1 MNRFISQRCGHSF
14 VHFTNRKAGRC
25 HLCESCFFVMPAVRR
40 MSKGNGKRRA
50 KDFVAVAGKG
60 MKTAKA
66 GRYEAAEG
74 GICRTVLFDKRNK
87 AFYNGY
93 KPAGQ
98 ADRFI
103 Q

>member
-1 MNRFISQRCGHSF
+1 MNRFISQRCGRPF
-14 VHFTNRKAGRC
+14 VHFTNRKRGG
-25 HLCESCFFVMPAVRR
+25 AVREVSAKSVARR
-40 MSKGNGKRRA
+40 MSKQGRKRRA
-50 KDFVAVAGKG
+50 KDFVAVTGKG

-66 GRYEAAEG
+66 GRYGATEG

-98 ADRFI
+98 ADRFT